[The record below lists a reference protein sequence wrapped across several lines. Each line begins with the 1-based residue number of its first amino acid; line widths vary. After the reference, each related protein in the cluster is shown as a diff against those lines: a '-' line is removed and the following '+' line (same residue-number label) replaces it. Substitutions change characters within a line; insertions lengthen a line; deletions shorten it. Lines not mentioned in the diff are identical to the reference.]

1 MVPHISRHQLAKHF
15 DSPRRQTEIDWI
27 KRNTEIS
34 AEYRGKWVVLEKD
47 ELIASDKDYKRARAI
62 AKERG
67 IKRPFIVF
75 VPSTPNSR
83 FMGI

>member
-1 MVPHISRHQLAKHF
+1 MVPHISKQLSKHF
-15 DSPRRQTEIDWI
+15 GPPRRQTEIDWI

-34 AEYRGKWVVLEKD
+34 EEYRGKWVVLEKD
-47 ELIASDKDYKRARAI
+47 ELIASDKDYGKARAI
-62 AKERG
+62 AKQRG

-75 VPSTPNSR
+75 VPSTASSR